1 MRALVGPALALAAAC
16 ALIGCPAQPPGPQI
30 VLSSASP
37 AASASAAP
45 KPSPTA
51 ATPAASPTATPAPL
65 PSISSPPMGPGPEGG
80 SLADVAAAVGEP
92 VADRYRITFTTTQGD
107 FVVTLFPQRAAK
119 ACEKFLAL
127 CKEGFYE
134 RTTFHR
140 VVPGFVAQ
148 GGDYLSRDLPPTDP
162 KIGTG
167 NWGEAVPDDFRNG
180 LKHLPGA
187 LAYANMGQPNTSY
200 SQFYIA
206 LTRLTRLDYGYTVFG
221 QVIQGW
227 DTVQRLTAT
236 YTADFKANG
245 ATPDRILRVTVAE

>member
-1 MRALVGPALALAAAC
+1 MRASVGPAVALVAA
-16 ALIGCPAQPPGPQI
+16 ALIGCPATAPGPQI

-45 KPSPTA
+45 KPSPTV
-51 ATPAASPTATPAPL
+51 AASPTAAPSPV

-92 VADRYRITFTTTQGD
+92 VEDRYRITFTTTQGD
-107 FVVTLFPQRAAK
+107 YVVTLFPKRAPK

-148 GGDYLSRDLPPTDP
+148 GGDYLSKDLPPTDP

-206 LTRLTRLDYGYTVFG
+206 LVRLTRLDYGYTVFG

-227 DTVQRLTAT
+227 DTVQRLTPT
-236 YTADFKANG
+236 YTADFKATG
-245 ATPDRILRVTVAE
+245 ATPDRILKVTVAE